1 MNNIFV
7 TKIKGYLVK
16 VKVELQV
23 KVKVKFNKKICIT
36 LAF

>member
-16 VKVELQV
+16 VKVEVQV